1 MKRKNVSISL
11 RIFPLMFFISVS
23 CNDKQ
28 SKDGSLI
35 IPFDPKNVVTVNKT
49 DENGKKQG
57 LWRELDTVNHR
68 ISKEFYFKDNLLDGS
83 YLEYKTASPDTLI
96 LGYYKFGNKHGEWK
110 YWDTIS
116 NELNRIEIF
125 KNNILIETKKR

>member
-1 MKRKNVSISL
+1 
-11 RIFPLMFFISVS
+11 MFSISVS
-23 CNDKQ
+23 CHDKQ

-35 IPFDPKNVVTVNKT
+35 IPLDPKNVVTVNQT
-49 DENGKKQG
+49 DKNGKKQG
-57 LWRELDTVNHR
+57 LWYELDTVNHR

-96 LGYYKFGNKHGEWK
+96 LGHYKSGNKDGEWK

-116 NELNRIEIF
+116 NKLNRIEIF
-125 KNNILIETKKR
+125 SNNILIETKKR